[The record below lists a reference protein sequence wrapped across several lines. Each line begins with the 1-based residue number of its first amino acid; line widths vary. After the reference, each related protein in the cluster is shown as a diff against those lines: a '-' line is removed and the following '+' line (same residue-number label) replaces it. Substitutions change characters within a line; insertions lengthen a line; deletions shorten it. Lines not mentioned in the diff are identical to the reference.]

1 MTGNI
6 TGTKRFRFF
15 VVFLLTVSRGP
26 LAVSFAVLFLTVGPG
41 WTRIVLGLF
50 LLAAMELT
58 DLLDGFVA
66 RRFGVVTEWGAALD
80 PYMDSF
86 SRLTVYWTLACA
98 GLILPLVPLVMAVRD
113 VTVAYCRIFLA
124 RAGHTVAANWSGK
137 FKAVVQAVVILTI
150 MASVNLFGKE
160 NAELARLSLWAM
172 GALTAVTVW
181 SGVDYV
187 LGYLKIVGPAKD

>member
-15 VVFLLTVSRGP
+15 VVFLLTISRGP
-26 LAVSFAVLFLTVGPG
+26 LAVSFAALFLTVGPG
-41 WTRIVLGLF
+41 PTRIVLGLF

-86 SRLTVYWTLACA
+86 SRLIVYWTLACS
-98 GLILPLVPLVMAVRD
+98 GLTLPLVPLVMALRD

-137 FKAVVQAVVILTI
+137 VKAAVQGLTAMVIVGEPVYRDLLGSWLTSLGAWVVIVVTLASAAEYVKQAVVVSLNSA
-150 MASVNLFGKE
+150 ASK
-160 NAELARLSLWAM
+160 
-172 GALTAVTVW
+172 
-181 SGVDYV
+181 
-187 LGYLKIVGPAKD
+187 

>member
-6 TGTKRFRFF
+6 TDTKKFRFF
-15 VVFLLTVSRGP
+15 LVFLLTVSRGP

-41 WTRIVLGLF
+41 PTRIILGLF

-66 RRFGVVTEWGAALD
+66 RRFGVATEWGAALD
-80 PYMDSF
+80 PYMDSV

-137 FKAVVQAVVILTI
+137 VKALVQGVTAMVIVGEPVYRPLLGSWLTSLGAWVVIVVTLASAAEYVKQAVVVSLNSA
-150 MASVNLFGKE
+150 ASK
-160 NAELARLSLWAM
+160 
-172 GALTAVTVW
+172 
-181 SGVDYV
+181 
-187 LGYLKIVGPAKD
+187 

>member
-1 MTGNI
+1 MTDDI
-6 TGTKRFRFF
+6 TGKKRFRFF
-15 VVFLLTVSRGP
+15 VAFLLTILRGP
-26 LAVSFAVLFLTVGPG
+26 LAVSFAVLFLTEGPG
-41 WTRIVLGLF
+41 WTRFVPGLC

-86 SRLTVYWTLACA
+86 SRLIVYWTLACV
-98 GLILPLVPLVMAVRD
+98 GLTLPLVPLVMALRD

-137 FKAVVQAVVILTI
+137 IKAGVQGVTAMLIVGEPIYRPLLGSRPASLGAWVVIVVTL
-150 MASVNLFGKE
+150 ASAVQYVKQ
-160 NAELARLSLWAM
+160 AAIVSLNSA
-172 GALTAVTVW
+172 A
-181 SGVDYV
+181 SE
-187 LGYLKIVGPAKD
+187 

>member
-1 MTGNI
+1 MTDDV
-6 TGTKRFRFF
+6 TGINRFRFL
-15 VVFLLTVSRGP
+15 VVFLLTISRGP
-26 LAVSFAVLFLTVGPG
+26 LAILFAVLFLTVDSE
-41 WTRIVLGLF
+41 WKRVALGLF

-86 SRLTVYWTLACA
+86 SRLVVYWTLACA
-98 GLILPLVPLVMAVRD
+98 GLTLPLVPLVMALRD

-137 FKAVVQAVVILTI
+137 VKAVVQGVTAMVIVGEPVYRDLLGSRPTSLGAWVVI
-150 MASVNLFGKE
+150 V
-160 NAELARLSLWAM
+160 
-172 GALTAVTVW
+172 VTVA
-181 SGVDYV
+181 SAAEYV
-187 LGYLKIVGPAKD
+187 KQATIVSLKSTSSK

>member
-15 VVFLLTVSRGP
+15 LVLLLTISRGP
-26 LAVSFAVLFLTVGPG
+26 LAVSFAVLFLTAGPG
-41 WTRIVLGLF
+41 WTRVALGLF

-58 DLLDGFVA
+58 DLLDGFAA

-86 SRLTVYWTLACA
+86 SRLIVYWTLACA
-98 GLILPLVPLVMAVRD
+98 GLILPLVPLIMALRD
-113 VTVAYCRIFLA
+113 VTVAYCRVFLA

-137 FKAVVQAVVILTI
+137 IKAVVQATVAIVIVGEPVYRSALGSWPASLGAWVVIVVTL
-150 MASVNLFGKE
+150 ASAVEYVKQ
-160 NAELARLSLWAM
+160 AAVVSLNSA
-172 GALTAVTVW
+172 A
-181 SGVDYV
+181 S
-187 LGYLKIVGPAKD
+187 K

>member
-6 TGTKRFRFF
+6 TDTKKFRFF
-15 VVFLLTVSRGP
+15 LVFLLTVSRGP

-41 WTRIVLGLF
+41 PARIVLGLF

-137 FKAVVQAVVILTI
+137 VKALVQGVTAMVIVGEPVCRPLLGSRLTSLGAWVVIVVTLASAAEYVKQAVVVSLNSA
-150 MASVNLFGKE
+150 ASK
-160 NAELARLSLWAM
+160 
-172 GALTAVTVW
+172 
-181 SGVDYV
+181 
-187 LGYLKIVGPAKD
+187 

>member
-1 MTGNI
+1 MTDDVTDKN
-6 TGTKRFRFF
+6 RFRFF
-15 VVFLLTVSRGP
+15 VVFLLTISRGP
-26 LAVSFAVLFLTVGPG
+26 LAILFAVLFLTVEPR
-41 WTRIVLGLF
+41 WTRVVLALF

-86 SRLTVYWTLACA
+86 SRLIVYWTLACA
-98 GLILPLVPLVMAVRD
+98 GLTLPLVPLVMALRD

-137 FKAVVQAVVILTI
+137 VKAVVQGATAMVIVGEPVYRDLLGSWPTSLGAWVVIVVTLASAAEYVKQAVVVSSKSA
-150 MASVNLFGKE
+150 ASK
-160 NAELARLSLWAM
+160 
-172 GALTAVTVW
+172 
-181 SGVDYV
+181 
-187 LGYLKIVGPAKD
+187 

>member
-6 TGTKRFRFF
+6 TGTKRFRFL

-26 LAVSFAVLFLTVGPG
+26 LAIFFAVLFLTVGPG
-41 WTRIVLGLF
+41 PTRIVLGLF

-86 SRLTVYWTLACA
+86 SRLIVYWTLACV
-98 GLILPLVPLVMAVRD
+98 GLILPLVPLVMALRD

-137 FKAVVQAVVILTI
+137 IKALVQAV
-150 MASVNLFGKE
+150 
-160 NAELARLSLWAM
+160 
-172 GALTAVTVW
+172 TAIV
-181 SGVDYV
+181 
-187 LGYLKIVGPAKD
+187 IVGEPVYRALLGSWLTSLGAWLVIVVTLASAAEYVRQAVIVSLNSAASK

>member
-1 MTGNI
+1 MTDNI

-26 LAVSFAVLFLTVGPG
+26 LAVSFAVLFLTAGPG

-86 SRLTVYWTLACA
+86 SRLTVYWTLACV
-98 GLILPLVPLVMAVRD
+98 GLTLPLVPLVMALRD

-137 FKAVVQAVVILTI
+137 VKALVQGVTAMVIVGEPVYRPLLGSWLTSLGAWVVIVVTLASAAEYVKQAVVVSLNSA
-150 MASVNLFGKE
+150 ASK
-160 NAELARLSLWAM
+160 
-172 GALTAVTVW
+172 
-181 SGVDYV
+181 
-187 LGYLKIVGPAKD
+187 

>member
-6 TGTKRFRFF
+6 TGIKRFRFF

-26 LAVSFAVLFLTVGPG
+26 LAVSFAVLFLTAGPG
-41 WTRIVLGLF
+41 PTRIVLGLF

-86 SRLTVYWTLACA
+86 SRLTVYWTLACV
-98 GLILPLVPLVMAVRD
+98 GLILPLVPLVMALRD

-137 FKAVVQAVVILTI
+137 VKALVQGVTAMVIVGEPVYRPLLGSWLTSLGAWVVIVVTLASAAEYVKQAVVVSLNSA
-150 MASVNLFGKE
+150 ASK
-160 NAELARLSLWAM
+160 
-172 GALTAVTVW
+172 
-181 SGVDYV
+181 
-187 LGYLKIVGPAKD
+187 

>member
-1 MTGNI
+1 MTDDV

-15 VVFLLTVSRGP
+15 VVFLLTISRGP
-26 LAVSFAVLFLTVGPG
+26 LAVSFAVLFLTVGTG

-50 LLAAMELT
+50 LLATMELT

-98 GLILPLVPLVMAVRD
+98 GLTLPLVPLVMALRD
-113 VTVAYCRIFLA
+113 VTVAYCRVFLA

-137 FKAVVQAVVILTI
+137 IKALVQGVTAMVIVGEPVYRPLLGSWLTSLGAWVVIVVTLASAAEYVKQAVVVSLNSA
-150 MASVNLFGKE
+150 ASE
-160 NAELARLSLWAM
+160 
-172 GALTAVTVW
+172 
-181 SGVDYV
+181 
-187 LGYLKIVGPAKD
+187 

>member
-1 MTGNI
+1 MTDDV
-6 TGTKRFRFF
+6 TGTNRFRFF
-15 VVFLLTVSRGP
+15 VVFLLTISRGP
-26 LAVSFAVLFLTVGPG
+26 LAIFFAALFLTAGPG
-41 WTRIVLGLF
+41 PTRIVLGLF

-58 DLLDGFVA
+58 DLLDGLVA

-98 GLILPLVPLVMAVRD
+98 GLILPLVPLVMALRD

-137 FKAVVQAVVILTI
+137 VKALVQGVTAMVIVGEPVYRPLLGSWLTSLGAWVVIVVTLASAAEYVKQAVVVSLNSA
-150 MASVNLFGKE
+150 ASK
-160 NAELARLSLWAM
+160 
-172 GALTAVTVW
+172 
-181 SGVDYV
+181 
-187 LGYLKIVGPAKD
+187 

>member
-1 MTGNI
+1 MTNNI
-6 TGTKRFRFF
+6 AGTKRFRFF
-15 VVFLLTVSRGP
+15 VVFLLTISRGP

-41 WTRIVLGLF
+41 PTRIVLGLV

-86 SRLTVYWTLACA
+86 SRLIVYWTLACA
-98 GLILPLVPLVMAVRD
+98 GLTLPLVPLVMALRD

-137 FKAVVQAVVILTI
+137 IKAVVQGVTAMVIVGEPVYRPLLGSWLTSLGAWVVIVVTLASAAEYVKQAVVVSLNSA
-150 MASVNLFGKE
+150 ASK
-160 NAELARLSLWAM
+160 
-172 GALTAVTVW
+172 
-181 SGVDYV
+181 
-187 LGYLKIVGPAKD
+187 

>member
-1 MTGNI
+1 MTDNI

-86 SRLTVYWTLACA
+86 SRLIVYWTLACV
-98 GLILPLVPLVMAVRD
+98 GLTLPLVPLVMALRD

-137 FKAVVQAVVILTI
+137 IKALVQGLTAMVIVGEPVYRPLLGSWLTSLGAWVVIVVTLASAVEYVKQAVAVSLNSA
-150 MASVNLFGKE
+150 ASK
-160 NAELARLSLWAM
+160 
-172 GALTAVTVW
+172 
-181 SGVDYV
+181 
-187 LGYLKIVGPAKD
+187 

>member
-1 MTGNI
+1 MNDDVTS
-6 TGTKRFRFF
+6 TKRFRFF

-26 LAVSFAVLFLTVGPG
+26 LAVSFAVLFLTAGPG

-86 SRLTVYWTLACA
+86 SRLIVYWTLACV
-98 GLILPLVPLVMAVRD
+98 GLALPLVPLVMALRD

-137 FKAVVQAVVILTI
+137 IKALVQGLTAMVIVGEPVYRPLLGSWLTSLGAWVVIVVTLASAVEYVKQAVVVSLNSA
-150 MASVNLFGKE
+150 ASK
-160 NAELARLSLWAM
+160 
-172 GALTAVTVW
+172 
-181 SGVDYV
+181 
-187 LGYLKIVGPAKD
+187 

>member
-15 VVFLLTVSRGP
+15 VVFLLTISRGP
-26 LAVSFAVLFLTVGPG
+26 LAVSFAVLFLTVGTG

-66 RRFGVVTEWGAALD
+66 RRLGVVTEWGAALD

-98 GLILPLVPLVMAVRD
+98 GLTLPLVPLVMALRD

-137 FKAVVQAVVILTI
+137 IKAVVQGVTAMVIVAEPVYRPLLGSWLTSLGAWVVIVVTLASAAEYVKQAAVVSLNSA
-150 MASVNLFGKE
+150 ASK
-160 NAELARLSLWAM
+160 
-172 GALTAVTVW
+172 
-181 SGVDYV
+181 
-187 LGYLKIVGPAKD
+187 